1 MDLLSGKGCELAWG
15 HVGSSVLE
23 EYPLVQVVKVEF
35 LLVEVIETLVVAL
48 KEFRAQEVVLVLG
61 HADYVVF
68 FKECE
73 VGLEPLSHTLVTLNI
88 LDQKQLQNLFIDSA
102 INLLPTATLCQP
114 LLHKHPSLEPF
125 PAVNKHKTQRMCQHA
140 RVVNKFQ

>member
-88 LDQKQLQNLFIDSA
+88 LDQKQLQHRF
-102 INLLPTATLCQP
+102 
-114 LLHKHPSLEPF
+114 
-125 PAVNKHKTQRMCQHA
+125 
-140 RVVNKFQ
+140 